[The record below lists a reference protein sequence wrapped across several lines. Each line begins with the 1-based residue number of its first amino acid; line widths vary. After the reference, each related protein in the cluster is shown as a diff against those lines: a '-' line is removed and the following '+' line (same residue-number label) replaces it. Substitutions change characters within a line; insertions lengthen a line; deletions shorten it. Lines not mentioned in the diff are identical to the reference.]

1 MKKLYD
7 YIKPYI
13 PMMSGGLVIKFLA
26 TMADLIIPFILA
38 IIIDDCA
45 KEGNK
50 GKILFWGGVMVLC
63 AAVSVTANIFANRIA
78 ALSAGKITKN
88 LRHDLFAKITCLS
101 ANQADRFTIP
111 SLISRLTSD
120 TYYVNQMLAR
130 MQRIGVRGPILLIGG
145 VIITLTLDP
154 VLTLI
159 LMAMMPFIALIT
171 YLVTTKSLPV
181 YISVQGALDK
191 LTRTVLENFTGVRV
205 VKALSKTGY
214 EKNKFD
220 RDNQNLNAKERRAG
234 LMMSLTNPSATVI
247 LNLGLTF
254 VVLAGAFRSNSGLT
268 TPGVI
273 IAFQTYFTII
283 LNAMLGITNV
293 FVMYTRGAASADR
306 ISQVLCAPGEMEVLP
321 GEDRLQTETK
331 PFRLEFQNVT
341 FSYNKVEPNLKN
353 ISFALKPG
361 GTLGIIG
368 ATGSGKTTIVN
379 LINRFYD
386 PDEGK
391 IYIDGRDIRTI
402 PKKELCEKLG
412 NAFQSDFI
420 EAATIAENIRFYRD
434 LPDGALTEAAQTA
447 SAFHFINAYPEKF
460 DYMLAPRG
468 GNLSGGQ
475 KQRLLLARALAA
487 RPEILILDDASSA
500 LDYKTDS
507 DFRKALHENYADT
520 TKVIITQRISS
531 IRHADMILVLDDGE
545 IIGQGDHASLLNDC
559 ETYRAISETQMGAGL

>member
-1 MKKLYD
+1 
-7 YIKPYI
+7 
-13 PMMSGGLVIKFLA
+13 MMSGGLVIKFLA

-254 VVLAGAFRSNSGLT
+254 VVLAGFS
-268 TPGVI
+268 
-273 IAFQTYFTII
+273 FQF
-283 LNAMLGITNV
+283 G
-293 FVMYTRGAASADR
+293 FDH
-306 ISQVLCAPGEMEVLP
+306 
-321 GEDRLQTETK
+321 
-331 PFRLEFQNVT
+331 
-341 FSYNKVEPNLKN
+341 
-353 ISFALKPG
+353 PG
-361 GTLGIIG
+361 GDHRFSNLFHHYFKRHAGYHQRVCHVHPGRRVGGPDFPGFMRPRRNGSAARGRPLTNRNQTLSAG
-368 ATGSGKTTIVN
+368 
-379 LINRFYD
+379 
-386 PDEGK
+386 
-391 IYIDGRDIRTI
+391 I
-402 PKKELCEKLG
+402 PK
-412 NAFQSDFI
+412 
-420 EAATIAENIRFYRD
+420 R
-434 LPDGALTEAAQTA
+434 
-447 SAFHFINAYPEKF
+447 HFF
-460 DYMLAPRG
+460 L
-468 GNLSGGQ
+468 
-475 KQRLLLARALAA
+475 
-487 RPEILILDDASSA
+487 
-500 LDYKTDS
+500 
-507 DFRKALHENYADT
+507 
-520 TKVIITQRISS
+520 
-531 IRHADMILVLDDGE
+531 
-545 IIGQGDHASLLNDC
+545 
-559 ETYRAISETQMGAGL
+559 